1 MVRRLAL
8 LAGAIAAVTSLAA
21 QLPARTG
28 VPRLWTDE
36 ALAGWA
42 LPIAGVKATPKYYTE
57 AEYYAAPVD
66 EVRTYPVYIKSR
78 EPEGYRDWMRK
89 QGPQPLIEP
98 AKLTSEADWI
108 AAGRE
113 VFDGLH
119 LAEFRTADPRAFR
132 WADDPDLMAREGV
145 TVAADGTIPGVRWL
159 IDHDR
164 QLKITLAECSGCH
177 TRVLPDGSIV
187 RGAQRNLQWGSL
199 PRFSFDALDEIRRR
213 EGRTR
218 PPNENAYSSYGVPWL
233 KDDINATLKT
243 MTAEQVGHVDGEP
256 FLGTFVRFNASPWFT
271 TRIADLIGVKDRR
284 YLDAT
289 ATHRN
294 RGPEDIARYGILV
307 TVAEDGA
314 IGPHTFLSAADR
326 ALRYRYSDEAMLALG
341 KYIYSLQPPP
351 NPNRPN
357 DVTARGEQVFA
368 ACPLRQM
375 PHAAALHQQPAG
387 AGRRVHAVRASVV
400 AAGLGR
406 DARAGW
412 PRSGARA
419 EDAEGNRLLQGAVAQ
434 RPMVSRTVRALGLD
448 CVARRVV
455 RSGAVAR
462 RLPPERLEPAG
473 YTRAAHPGPPVRV
486 ELGGRRQARAHRVSE
501 DALKWWTL
509 RA

>member
-1 MVRRLAL
+1 MAHRLAL
-8 LAGAIAAVTSLAA
+8 LAGAIVFATSLAV
-21 QLPARTG
+21 QLPARTA
-28 VPRLWTDE
+28 VPRLWTAD

-42 LPIAGVKATPKYYTE
+42 LPIAGVNATPKYYAE

-78 EPEGYRDWMRK
+78 EPKGYRDWMRK

-119 LAEFRTADPRAFR
+119 LAEFRTADPRAFQ
-132 WADDPDLMAREGV
+132 WADDPDRMAREGV

-164 QLKITLAECSGCH
+164 RLKITLAECSGCH
-177 TRVLPDGSIV
+177 TRLLPDGTIV

-199 PRFSFDALDEIRRR
+199 PGFSFDALDEIRRR

-218 PPNENAYSSYGVPWL
+218 PPNEIAYSSYGVPWL

-243 MTAEQVGHVDGEP
+243 MTAEQVAHVDGEAY
-256 FLGTFVRFNASPWFT
+256 LGTFVRFNASPWFT

-314 IGPHTFLSAADR
+314 IGPHTFLPAVNR
-326 ALRYRYSDEAMLALG
+326 ALRYRNSDEAMLALG

-368 ACPLRQM
+368 
-375 PHAAALHQQPAG
+375 
-387 AGRRVHAVRASVV
+387 
-400 AAGLGR
+400 
-406 DARAGW
+406 RAGCASCHTPPLYTNNRLVPVDGFTPFAHPSSPPASDVMRAPIGLDPGLALKTRKGTGYYKVPSLKGVW
-412 PRSGARA
+412 YRGPFEHSGSIASLEEWFDPARLRDDYVPKGWNPPDTRARPIPGHRFGLNLSA
-419 EDAEGNRLLQGAVAQ
+419 EDK
-434 RPMVSRTVRALGLD
+434 RALI
-448 CVARRVV
+448 AF
-455 RSGAVAR
+455 
-462 RLPPERLEPAG
+462 
-473 YTRAAHPGPPVRV
+473 
-486 ELGGRRQARAHRVSE
+486 
-501 DALKWWTL
+501 LKTL
-509 RA
+509 

>member
-1 MVRRLAL
+1 MAHRPAL
-8 LAGAIAAVTSLAA
+8 LAAAALSLTA
-21 QLPARTG
+21 QLPARAA

-42 LPIAGVKATPKYYTE
+42 LPIAGVKDTPKFFTE

-66 EVRTYPVYIKSR
+66 EVRTYPVYIRSR
-78 EPEGYRDWMRK
+78 EPEGYRAWMRK

-98 AKLTSEADWI
+98 AKLQSEADWLS
-108 AAGRE
+108 AGRE

-119 LAEFRTADPRAFR
+119 LAEFRTADPRALG
-132 WADDPDLMAREGV
+132 WADDPDQMAREGV

-159 IDHDR
+159 IDHDG
-164 QLKITLAECSGCH
+164 QLKLTLAECAGCH
-177 TRVLPDGSIV
+177 TRVLPDGSLV
-187 RGAQRNLQWGSL
+187 RGAQRNVQWGSF
-199 PRFSFDALDEIRRR
+199 PRYCFDALAEIRRR

-218 PPNENAYSSYGVPWL
+218 PPSENAYANYGVPWL

-243 MTAEQVGHVDGEP
+243 MTAEQVDRVDGEP

-314 IGPHTFLSAADR
+314 VGPHTFLKPADR
-326 ALRYRYSDEAMLALG
+326 ALRYRYSDEAMIALG

-357 DVTARGEQVFA
+357 ELTARGEQVFERA
-368 ACPLRQM
+368 RCARCHTPPLYTNNR
-375 PHAAALHQQPAG
+375 L
-387 AGRRVHAVRASVV
+387 V
-400 AAGLGR
+400 AA
-406 DARAGW
+406 
-412 PRSGARA
+412 
-419 EDAEGNRLLQGAVAQ
+419 EGFSPFAHPSSPPASDVMSSQ
-434 RPMVSRTVRALGLD
+434 LGLD
-448 CVARRVV
+448 
-455 RSGAVAR
+455 
-462 RLPPERLEPAG
+462 
-473 YTRAAHPGPPVRV
+473 PG
-486 ELGGRRQARAHRVSE
+486 L
-501 DALKWWTL
+501 ALKTRKGTGYYKVPSLRGLWYRGPFEHSGSIPSLEEWFDPARL
-509 RA
+509 RADYVPKGWNPPDTRTRSVPGHRFALSLSAEDKAALIAFLKTL

>member
-1 MVRRLAL
+1 MAHRFAL
-8 LAGAIAAVTSLAA
+8 LAAAIAGVTSLAA
-21 QLPARTG
+21 QLPPRGGA
-28 VPRLWTDE
+28 PRLWTDV

-42 LPIAGVKATPKYYTE
+42 LPVAGVRATPKYYTE

-98 AKLTSEADWI
+98 AKLTSAADWL

-119 LAEFRTADPRAFR
+119 LAEFRTADPRAFQ
-132 WADDPDLMAREGV
+132 WADDPAQMAREGV

-159 IDHDR
+159 IDHDQR
-164 QLKITLAECSGCH
+164 LKITLAECSGCH
-177 TRVLPDGSIV
+177 TRVLPDGSAA

-199 PRFSFDALDEIRRR
+199 PQFSFDALDEIRRR

-218 PPNENAYSSYGVPWL
+218 PSNEKAYSSYGVPWL

-294 RGPEDIARYGILV
+294 RGPEDIARYAILV

-314 IGPHTFLSAADR
+314 IGPHTFLPAADR

-341 KYIYSLQPPP
+341 KYHLLTGATAEPEPPERRH
-351 NPNRPN
+351 RPRR
-357 DVTARGEQVFA
+357 AGLR
-368 ACPLRQM
+368 ACRLREM
-375 PHAAALHQQPAG
+375 PSSAALHQQPAG
-387 AGRRVHAVRASVV
+387 AGRRVHAFRASVV

-406 DARAGW
+406 DAHAGW

-419 EDAEGNRLLQGAVAQ
+419 EDAEGDRLLQGAIAQ
-434 RPMVSRTVRALGLD
+434 RPVVSGTTRAFGLD
-448 CVARRVV
+448 YDARRVV

-462 RLPPERLEPAG
+462 RLPPQRMEPAG
-473 YTRAAHPGPPVRV
+473 YTRAAHPGPPLRV
-486 ELGGRRQARAHRVSE
+486 EPGG
-501 DALKWWTL
+501 
-509 RA
+509 

>member
-1 MVRRLAL
+1 MVGRAAL
-8 LAGAIAAVTSLAA
+8 MAAAIAGLTSFAA
-21 QLPARTG
+21 QLATPPG
-28 VPRLWTDE
+28 VPRLWTAE
-36 ALAGWA
+36 TLSGWA
-42 LPIAGVKATPKYYTE
+42 LPITGVRETPKYYTE

-78 EPEGYRDWMRK
+78 EPKGYRDWMRK

-98 AKLTSEADWI
+98 AKLHSEADWI

-132 WADDPDLMAREGV
+132 WADDPERMAREGV
-145 TVAADGTIPGVRWL
+145 TVAADGTIPGLRWL
-159 IDHDR
+159 IDHDG

-199 PRFSFDALDEIRRR
+199 PGFCFDALEEIRRR

-218 PPNENAYSSYGVPWL
+218 TPNEIAYSSYGVPWL

-243 MTAEQVGHVDGEP
+243 MKAEEVGRVDGEA

-314 IGPHTFLSAADR
+314 IGPHTFLPPAVR
-326 ALRYRYSDEAMLALG
+326 ALRYRNSDEAMLALG

-351 NPNRPN
+351 NPNRS
-357 DVTARGEQVFA
+357 DDLAARGEQVFER
-368 ACPLRQM
+368 LRC
-375 PHAAALHQQPAG
+375 
-387 AGRRVHAVRASVV
+387 GRCHTPPVYTNNRLV
-400 AAGLGR
+400 
-406 DARAGW
+406 
-412 PRSGARA
+412 P
-419 EDAEGNRLLQGAVAQ
+419 AEGFTPFTHPSSPPASDVMSTQ
-434 RPMVSRTVRALGLD
+434 LGLD
-448 CVARRVV
+448 PGLALRTRKGTGYYKVPSLKGLWYRGPFEHSGSIATLDEWFDPARLRNDYL
-455 RSGAVAR
+455 SKGWN
-462 RLPPERLEPAG
+462 PPG
-473 YTRAAHPGPPVRV
+473 TRARPIPGHRYGLSLPA
-486 ELGGRRQARAHRVSE
+486 QDKRALI
-501 DALKWWTL
+501 AFLKTL
-509 RA
+509 

>member
-1 MVRRLAL
+1 MARRSLL
-8 LAGAIAAVTSLAA
+8 LAALIAGVTSLVAE
-21 QLPARTG
+21 QPARTG
-28 VPRLWTDE
+28 VPRLWTNE
-36 ALAGWA
+36 ALARCA
-42 LPIAGVKATPKYYTE
+42 LTIAGVKATPKFYSE

-66 EVRTYPVYIKSR
+66 EFRTYKVYVKSR

-119 LAEFRTADPRAFR
+119 LAEFRTAAPGAVR
-132 WADDPDLMAREGV
+132 WADDPERMAREGV
-145 TVAADGTIPGVRWL
+145 SVAADGTIPGVRWL

-164 QLKITLAECSGCH
+164 QLKITLAECSACH
-177 TRVLPDGSIV
+177 TRLLPDGSSV

-199 PRFSFDALDEIRRR
+199 PRYSFDALDEIRRR

-218 PPNENAYSSYGVPWL
+218 PPSEIAYSNYGVPWL

-243 MTAEQVGHVDGEP
+243 MTPEQVAHVDGEA

-271 TRIADLIGVKDRR
+271 TRILDLIGVKDRR

-307 TVAEDGA
+307 AVAEDGA
-314 IGPHTFLSAADR
+314 IGPHTFLSPAHR

-341 KYIYSLQPPP
+341 KYIYSLQPPL

-357 DVTARGEQVFA
+357 DLTARGEQVF
-368 ACPLRQM
+368 
-375 PHAAALHQQPAG
+375 
-387 AGRRVHAVRASVV
+387 
-400 AAGLGR
+400 
-406 DARAGW
+406 
-412 PRSGARA
+412 
-419 EDAEGNRLLQGAVAQ
+419 E
-434 RPMVSRTVRALGLD
+434 
-448 CVARRVV
+448 
-455 RSGAVAR
+455 
-462 RLPPERLEPAG
+462 
-473 YTRAAHPGPPVRV
+473 
-486 ELGGRRQARAHRVSE
+486 
-501 DALKWWTL
+501 
-509 RA
+509 